1 MLGTYRSL
9 IGRKGSQQ
17 KFRNH
22 FPNERQR
29 AEVRKWMTRHELYQT
44 HEGRCSK
51 PLTRWPVMAPDTFWG
66 QRRDFEVIMRRL
78 ANIHGLLCMALGLL
92 LIITGCT
99 SASHSTGE
107 NTIHIVNVGQSVE
120 THHINAGRG
129 HEVRW
134 RNTET
139 QPITVIFPGEYAH
152 RISCRIGFTSVDKT
166 VLSAV
171 IEPNGFA
178 SLCFSEQGRYNY
190 KVRLNKNLA
199 SGLTEQS
206 ATVWIVGR
214 GERNADPYEDY
225 ENITP

>member
-1 MLGTYRSL
+1 
-9 IGRKGSQQ
+9 
-17 KFRNH
+17 
-22 FPNERQR
+22 
-29 AEVRKWMTRHELYQT
+29 
-44 HEGRCSK
+44 
-51 PLTRWPVMAPDTFWG
+51 
-66 QRRDFEVIMRRL
+66 MRRL
-78 ANIHGLLCMALGLL
+78 ANIHGLICMAPGLF
-92 LIITGCT
+92 LIIMGCS
-99 SASHSTGE
+99 SAPHSTGE
-107 NTIHIVNVGQSVE
+107 NIIHVVNVGQSVE

-134 RNTET
+134 RNTGT

-152 RISCRIGFTSVDKT
+152 RISCRIGFASIDKT

-171 IEPNGFA
+171 IEPNAFA

-190 KVRLNKNLA
+190 QVRLNKGLA
-199 SGLTEQS
+199 SAPTEQS